1 MSEKLAAADAVLQSA
16 SKKHTS
22 KPEKH
27 NFKYLCLKTKLF
39 DMKTLTLQI
48 PDTVNEK
55 DVKMQLAAHLYE
67 KGIMSSGQAAD
78 LAGIS
83 KREFIETVGRYGV
96 SIFGESIDDLEK
108 IING

>member
-1 MSEKLAAADAVLQSA
+1 
-16 SKKHTS
+16 
-22 KPEKH
+22 
-27 NFKYLCLKTKLF
+27 
-39 DMKTLTLQI
+39 MKTLTIQL
-48 PDTVNEK
+48 PDTVDEK
-55 DVKMQLAAHLYE
+55 DVKMQLAAYLYD